1 MTLLTR
7 SIPNTEISCA
17 VDTSTKMLSLKQ
29 GDQILTCSIAKS
41 TFFKDVQRI
50 TTIALSADKIYIA
63 TKGPSMCK
71 VLVYRYTDQYL
82 TEDTCIDLSTRVS
95 EVELIILHEELLFMT
110 EILLQSK
117 ASSHTVVTVYSFDKD
132 ALEYNIRFTLFP
144 QIQEAEDF
152 GVDIAVTADRI
163 VVLGTYRVNE
173 EDGFDTCYSL
183 TLYAN
188 NKISNLLTGISQLD
202 VVNSSIELK
211 GIVIYLDDKAIAMV
225 MKEGLTMIDGAVDGN
240 DTTDLNNLTVSEV
253 PTVTERI
260 HNLSVEDIGLGP
272 IPVVAP
278 TVMDTKQLPETG
290 KQNAID
296 RQAMI
301 TRQHLLVQQLLN
313 NMSIAIKENKVER
326 FSIKTLEL
334 TEERIRITG
343 LEFIPRG

>member
-17 VDTSTKMLSLKQ
+17 VDTNTKLLSLKQ

-41 TFFKDVQRI
+41 TFFKDVQQV
-50 TTIALSADKIYIA
+50 TTVALTKDKIYIA
-63 TKGPSMCK
+63 TQGPGTCK
-71 VLVYRYTDQYL
+71 ILVYRYTDQYL
-82 TEDTCIDLSTRVS
+82 TEDTCIDLTSRSSLVK
-95 EVELIILHEELLFMT
+95 LIVIHEELLFIT
-110 EILLQSK
+110 EELLQSK
-117 ASSHTVVTVYSFDKD
+117 SFSKSVVTVYSYDTE
-132 ALEYNIRFTLFP
+132 AQEYNIRFTLTP
-144 QIQEAEDF
+144 QVEETEDF

-163 VVLGTYRVNE
+163 IILGTYRVNE

-211 GIVIYLDDKAIAMV
+211 GIIIYLDDKAIAMV

-240 DTTDLNNLTVSEV
+240 DTTDLNNLTTSEV

-260 HNLSVEDIGLGP
+260 HNLNLEDIGLGP
-272 IPVVAP
+272 ISVVAP

>member
-17 VDTSTKMLSLKQ
+17 VDTNTKLLSLKQ

-41 TFFKDVQRI
+41 TFFKDVQQV
-50 TTIALSADKIYIA
+50 TTVALTQDRIYIA
-63 TKGPSMCK
+63 TQGPGTCK
-71 VLVYRYTDQYL
+71 ILVYRYTDQYL
-82 TEDTCIDLSTRVS
+82 TEDTCIDLTSRSSLVK
-95 EVELIILHEELLFMT
+95 LIVIQEELLFIT
-110 EILLQSK
+110 EELLQSK
-117 ASSHTVVTVYSFDKD
+117 SFSKSVVTVYSYDTE
-132 ALEYNIRFTLFP
+132 AQEYNIRFTLTP
-144 QIQEAEDF
+144 QVEETEDF

-163 VVLGTYRVNE
+163 IILGTYRVNE
-173 EDGFDTCYSL
+173 EDSFDTCYSL

-202 VVNSSIELK
+202 VVNATIELK

-225 MKEGLTMIDGAVDGN
+225 MKEGLTMIDGTVDGN
-240 DTTDLNNLTVSEV
+240 DAIDLNNLTASEV

-260 HNLSVEDIGLGP
+260 HNLNVEDIGLGP
-272 IPVVAP
+272 IPVVAA

-313 NMSIAIKENKVER
+313 NMSIAIKEDRVER